1 MQPSAKSLPF
11 VPETVRPLFARFS
24 VVPANPVDR
33 GTFKTCRKISVSGAR
48 EQRTQETFQLGAL
61 FAEWP
66 VLHLRVAYFGQ
77 YPKILLLPGS
87 LREQLRASLHEF
99 HIGP

>member
-1 MQPSAKSLPF
+1 M
-11 VPETVRPLFARFS
+11 
-24 VVPANPVDR
+24 
-33 GTFKTCRKISVSGAR
+33 SGAR

-77 YPKILLLPGS
+77 YQKGGTGLL
-87 LREQLRASLHEF
+87 
-99 HIGP
+99 

>member
-1 MQPSAKSLPF
+1 M
-11 VPETVRPLFARFS
+11 ARLKLTGKFQM
-24 VVPANPVDR
+24 
-33 GTFKTCRKISVSGAR
+33 SGAR

-77 YPKILLLPGS
+77 YQKGGTGLL
-87 LREQLRASLHEF
+87 
-99 HIGP
+99 